1 MAYQAKTKPTA
12 LSVAAYLDA
21 IADDTR
27 RADCMQLAALMAR
40 VTRCEPAMWGTA
52 IVGFGSY
59 HYRYDSGHEG
69 DTCLV
74 GFSSRKG
81 DISVYLMGGYAGAE
95 QLLDQLGRH
104 KIGKACL
111 YIKRLADVQLPVL
124 EQLVVRSVAF
134 VRQRYPPTKP

>member
-1 MAYQAKTKPTA
+1 MAYDAKTKPTA
-12 LSVAAYLDA
+12 LSVTAYLDA
-21 IADDTR
+21 IADETR
-27 RADCMQLAALMAR
+27 RKDCVQLAALMAR
-40 VTRCEPAMWGTA
+40 VTGCEPTMWGTA

-69 DTCLV
+69 DSCLV

-95 QLLDQLGRH
+95 GLLGRLGRH

-124 EQLVVRSVAF
+124 EQLVVRSVAY
-134 VRQRYPPTKP
+134 VRQRYPAAKP